1 MASPVAGNKTLHT
14 PEDPVSTDSVA
25 AAAEQGCLYRTKTDK
40 LIFGN
45 CLTSRREAQGSTLAY
60 AGADSEYGAS
70 SAVDSGRLFA
80 VLVGKGVGGGSEV
93 IAAATR
99 AAVAGAAELQ

>member
-1 MASPVAGNKTLHT
+1 MRQRRYGLCANARES
-14 PEDPVSTDSVA
+14 
-25 AAAEQGCLYRTKTDK
+25 AEQGCFIRTKAFDETRRD
-40 LIFGN
+40 FGN

-93 IAAATR
+93 IAAAAR